1 MLASTR
7 RAVKRSDEE
16 WFVLVA
22 RRLQSGTPL
31 YRGVYY
37 VTTPLAV
44 WAMRAVGAVFGD
56 TLGAERALE
65 AACFTGSLLL
75 GWVICR
81 RCGVGRVGRVGLG
94 ALLVTYASPIAMFG
108 SVYSSMAVTASLGV
122 LLVLLDWL
130 DARSVHGRPLWGRLG
145 LVGVLCGVAFDSK
158 PSTGALALAAALLIV
173 AGAHRPR
180 SASRA
185 AWGDLGRVAAGFASV
200 NVAVVLPILGAGSF
214 GAFVGDV
221 FAGKSNYLAVMGG
234 LFPGGRHVFDI
245 VTGVDAPLGQLV
257 ARTDFL
263 VPFVAVV
270 VVGWAVAWAVRRADR
285 VVGLKIA
292 ALVAFGLVGLGAAY
306 PRFGPQHLTEAMPLL
321 LIVPFAA
328 WELAAHSERSGHPA
342 AARRTARTVLV
353 LTAGLVVAA
362 AAVVVWA
369 GGPGP
374 SDRALVQ
381 RDLATLQTAT
391 GGRVFIIHP
400 AAAYYYVTGRLQDP
414 TPFDYPTLSDFGA
427 RGESGVIAMLR
438 HHRSVPWVCVRTPPP
453 HALTGG
459 GANPLGLEQ
468 FVRRTFVLTARLHL
482 CDLYRDPR
490 FHPPA

>member
-7 RAVKRSDEE
+7 RAVDRSDEE

-44 WAMRAVGAVFGD
+44 WAMRAVGIVFGD
-56 TLGAERALE
+56 NLGAERALE

-81 RCGVGRVGRVGLG
+81 RCGVGRVGRIALG

-130 DARSVHGRPLWGRLG
+130 DARSVHGRPLWGHLG
-145 LVGVLCGVAFDSK
+145 SVGVLCAVAFDSK
-158 PSTGALALAAALLIV
+158 PSTGGVALAAALLIV

-185 AWGDLGRVAAGFASV
+185 AWADLGRVAAGFAIV
-200 NVAVVLPILGAGSF
+200 NVAVVLPILGARSF

-221 FAGKSNYLAVMGG
+221 FAGKSDYLAVMGG
-234 LFPGGRHVFDI
+234 LFPGGSHVFDI

-257 ARTDFL
+257 ARTDFV
-263 VPFVAVV
+263 VPCVAVAVV
-270 VVGWAVAWAVRRADR
+270 GWVVARAVLRVDR
-285 VVGLKIA
+285 VVGLKVA

-306 PRFGPQHLTEAMPLL
+306 PRLGPQHLTEAMPLL

-328 WELAAHSERSGHPA
+328 WGLVARSERSGSSA

-362 AAVVVWA
+362 ATVVVWA

-374 SDRALVQ
+374 SDRALVR
-381 RDLATLQTAT
+381 RDLATLQATT

-414 TPFDYPTLSDFGA
+414 TPFDYPTLSDFGP

-438 HHRSVPWVCVRTPPP
+438 HRSVPWVCVRTPPP
-453 HALTGG
+453 HALTAG

-490 FHPPA
+490 LHPAG